1 MNSPMPRSA
10 GITVSA
16 VVAIIGSGFTILL
29 GAMMLLGSALIS
41 KSGPA
46 ANVPVDVGA
55 VLIVEAAII
64 WAFGAWGLAA
74 GIGLIYLKRWA
85 RISILVFAAILVF
98 FTLPAGLVMAFVP
111 LPKSNDP
118 NLPVNFMLL
127 MRVGMVLFYA
137 AFAALGGFWL
147 YFFNKRGVKAQFQA
161 MQTVPESAGDSFL
174 GAAIP
179 APISSQSTRP
189 LSITIIGW
197 YLLATSA
204 LAPLSLLFSSKFFAG
219 TQGVQVPFYFL
230 GFFFVGRG
238 AYPIFI
244 LWIAAQIAAAVGL
257 LKLKRWGL
265 FATIGLQSLAV
276 VNGALL
282 LCIPA
287 HRARF
292 QQIMEAMMASMN
304 ARRPQSAPF
313 EFPIWIGY
321 VAVFPTISVIL
332 WFLIT
337 RRHAFT
343 SDAEE
348 VNRQLS

>member
-1 MNSPMPRSA
+1 MPRSA

-16 VVAIIGSGFTILL
+16 VVAIIGSAFTILF
-29 GAMMLLGSALIS
+29 GALMLLGSALIS
-41 KSGPA
+41 KSSPA
-46 ANVPVDVGA
+46 ANLPINVGA

-74 GIGLIYLKRWA
+74 GIGLIYLKRRA
-85 RISILVFAAILVF
+85 RISILVFAAILLF

-111 LPKSNDP
+111 LPNTNDP
-118 NLPVNFMLL
+118 NLPVNFMPL

-161 MQTVPESAGDSFL
+161 MQPVPQSAAGDAFL

-179 APISSQSTRP
+179 APISNQPTRP

-197 YLLATSA
+197 YLLVTSA
-204 LAPLSLLFSSKFFAG
+204 LAPLGLLFSSKFFVG
-219 TQGVQVPFYFL
+219 IQGVQVPFYFL
-230 GFFFVGRG
+230 GFFFVGRS

-244 LWIAAQIAAAVGL
+244 LWIAAQMAAAVGL

-276 VNGALL
+276 VNGTLL

-292 QQIMEAMMASMN
+292 QQIMEAMTASLN
-304 ARRPQSAPF
+304 ARMPQSAPF
-313 EFPIWIGY
+313 QFPVWIGY
-321 VAVFPTISVIL
+321 VTVFPTVSVIL

-343 SDAEE
+343 SDTE
-348 VNRQLS
+348 